1 MGLYICLALVCLD
14 GSFRRLILC
23 IYKIISVN
31 DDNVVTLHV
40 NYIYMVN
47 DIYMNMYLV
56 YFVRYDVMRLER
68 CIIGEEGY

>member
-1 MGLYICLALVCLD
+1 M
-14 GSFRRLILC
+14 
-23 IYKIISVN
+23 YKIISVN

-47 DIYMNMYLV
+47 DIYMNMDLV